1 MNRLMNNPIII
12 LGNGGHA
19 SVLSEILLLQ
29 GRQILGFTA
38 PEEQRNCYGLGYL
51 GTDEMIRTFKP
62 EKVDLVL
69 GLGTVN
75 ISYVR
80 QSIFEN
86 LKNQGY
92 TFATCVH
99 PTAIISSSAKL
110 AEGVQVMAGAIVQ
123 PHVQIRE
130 NTIINTGS
138 IIEHDCVIG
147 AHVHVAPGVTLSGSV
162 RIGDYS
168 HIGTGSS
175 VIQGIEIGGNSLV
188 GAGAVVISNIGTNKK
203 AFGVPAKEV

>member
-1 MNRLMNNPIII
+1 MNNPIII

-19 SVLSEILLLQ
+19 SVLTEILLLQ
-29 GRQILGFTA
+29 GRKVLGFTA
-38 PEEQRNCYGLGYL
+38 PEEQRNSYGLGYL
-51 GTDEMIRTFKP
+51 GTDEMIRTFNP

-80 QSIFEN
+80 QSIFED

-92 TFATCVH
+92 TFATCIH
-99 PTAIISSSAKL
+99 PTAIISATARL

-123 PHVQIRE
+123 PHVRIGE

-147 AHVHVAPGVTLSGSV
+147 SHIHIAPGTTISGSV
-162 RIGDYS
+162 IIGNGS

-175 VIQGIEIGGNSLV
+175 IIQGIEIGGNSLI

-203 AFGVPAKEV
+203 AIGVPAKEV

>member
-1 MNRLMNNPIII
+1 MNNPIII

-19 SVLSEILLLQ
+19 SVLTEMLLLQ
-29 GRQILGFTA
+29 GRKILGFTA
-38 PEEQRNCYGLGYL
+38 PEEQRNFYGLAYL
-51 GTDEMIRTFKP
+51 GTDEIVVTINP

-69 GLGTVN
+69 GIGTVN
-75 ISYVR
+75 MSTVR
-80 QSIFEN
+80 HSLFEE
-86 LKNQGY
+86 LKNLGY
-92 TFATCVH
+92 RFATCVH
-99 PTAIISSSAKL
+99 PTAIISSTATL

-162 RIGDYS
+162 HIGDYS

-175 VIQGIEIGGNSLV
+175 VIQGIEIGSNSLI